1 MWRNAGVSGL
11 LAILIVCAASSV
23 AADPDTYSVQWENDR
38 IANTDRH
45 YTNGFRLSWVSG
57 VRDTEPAWVK
67 DVLEAV
73 YPFASLR
80 RGRVG
85 AAFGQSIFTPE
96 DTVTSNLVAD
106 DRPYAGWLYGSIS
119 VHAETHRDPGT
130 PGLHTLDTAE
140 LSLGIV
146 GPWALGRQVQNGVHD
161 LINVGRSNGWGH
173 QLHNEP
179 GIMLVGER
187 RWRPEPWSP
196 FGLEIDVIPNVGGSL
211 GNVMTFA
218 GAGTI
223 LRIGDGLDVDFGP
236 PLIRPS
242 LSGLAAVER
251 RSGLAWYAFAGLQG
265 RAVAHDIT
273 LDGNTFANSHSV
285 DRKIFVGD
293 AQLGVAMIYRGVRLA
308 VTQIFR
314 TKEFDGQRQ
323 ADRFGAISLSANF

>member
-1 MWRNAGVSGL
+1 MWRNGRVSGL

-57 VRDTEPAWVK
+57 ARDTEPAWVK

-96 DTVTSNLVAD
+96 DTVTSNLVTD

-119 VHAETHRDPGT
+119 VHAETRRDPGT
-130 PGLHTLDTAE
+130 SGLDTLDTAE

-265 RAVAHDIT
+265 RAVAHDIM

-293 AQLGVAMIYRGVRLA
+293 AQLGVAVIYRGVRLA